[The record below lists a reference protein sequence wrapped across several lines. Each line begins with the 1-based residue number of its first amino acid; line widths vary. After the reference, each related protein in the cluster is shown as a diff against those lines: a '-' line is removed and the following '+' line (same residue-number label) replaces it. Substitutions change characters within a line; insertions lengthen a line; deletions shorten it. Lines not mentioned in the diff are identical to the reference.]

1 MSDKIIDENVTDAI
15 HNEDGSDMLNE
26 ERYYD
31 VVAITFTP
39 LCGSITFSAQVA
51 I

>member
-1 MSDKIIDENVTDAI
+1 MADKILDENLTDHV
-15 HNEDGSDMLNE
+15 HNEDGSDVLNE
-26 ERYYD
+26 EQYYD
-31 VVAITFTP
+31 VVSITFTP